1 MKKILLVICIILS
14 IISVMPEVRTVA
26 SASQDISQPSDNG
39 FEEELYAAAAVLI
52 DASNNRILYEHN
64 AKKAYPMASTTKIMT
79 LVIALEYGNPD
90 DIVTFSPYAAAQPD
104 VQLNAAAG
112 EQYRLKDLLYI
123 MMLRSYNDV
132 AVAVA
137 EHIGEAHGGGGT
149 KDADAIAVRKKEES
163 RLYVSNF
170 AHLMNEKAG
179 ELGCTDTYFITP
191 NGLDAEDDNGVHSA
205 SAYDMAVIASYAL
218 HNTDVTDICTAR
230 KYNCNELNGRR
241 NVSITTANAFL
252 SMMDGA
258 IGMKTGFTG
267 KAGYCFV
274 GAVRQDGRT
283 FVTVVLGCGW
293 PPHKTYK
300 WSDTR
305 KLMSYGINNFFPQ
318 KILVP
323 DPDFGKICVMGG
335 VSDECGTEITDSLEM
350 LVSSAENIDISYEM
364 PKYVDAPVHKGDVAG
379 YVHIKIND
387 QNQISYPIKI
397 KDDIEEVDYLWFLN
411 KIIDDYTL

>member
-1 MKKILLVICIILS
+1 MKKILLIICTILS
-14 IISVMPEVRTVA
+14 LISVMPDAGIVA
-26 SASQDISQPSDNG
+26 SASPDISKQHNG
-39 FEEELYAAAAVLI
+39 GFDEKLYAGAAVLV

-149 KDADAIAVRKKEES
+149 KDADAITVRKKEES

-364 PKYVDAPVHKGDVAG
+364 PKYVEAPVHKGDVAG

>member
-1 MKKILLVICIILS
+1 M
-14 IISVMPEVRTVA
+14 A
-26 SASQDISQPSDNG
+26 SASQDISQPPDNG

-104 VQLNAAAG
+104 VQLNTAAG

-137 EHIGEAHGGGGT
+137 EHIGEEHGGGGT
-149 KDADAIAVRKKEES
+149 KDADEITVRKKEES

-179 ELGCTDTYFITP
+179 ELGCADTYFITP

-218 HNTDVTDICTAR
+218 HNTDVTDICTA
-230 KYNCNELNGRR
+230 G
-241 NVSITTANAFL
+241 SITVMNSTA
-252 SMMDGA
+252 
-258 IGMKTGFTG
+258 
-267 KAGYCFV
+267 
-274 GAVRQDGRT
+274 
-283 FVTVVLGCGW
+283 
-293 PPHKTYK
+293 
-300 WSDTR
+300 
-305 KLMSYGINNFFPQ
+305 
-318 KILVP
+318 
-323 DPDFGKICVMGG
+323 
-335 VSDECGTEITDSLEM
+335 EEM
-350 LVSSAENIDISYEM
+350 
-364 PKYVDAPVHKGDVAG
+364 
-379 YVHIKIND
+379 
-387 QNQISYPIKI
+387 
-397 KDDIEEVDYLWFLN
+397 
-411 KIIDDYTL
+411 